1 MEGTP
6 MIRILIIDI
15 ALTFALTA
23 HAAPQK
29 RTVEEVLT
37 QLHGLCDR
45 DYKPAC
51 IRFGLVI
58 GRIPPREARKLRSD
72 HPEWWWWERW

>member
-1 MEGTP
+1 MVRIWIIGT
-6 MIRILIIDI
+6 
-15 ALTFALTA
+15 ALMLACSA
-23 HAAPQK
+23 PAAAQK
-29 RTVEEVLT
+29 QQRTVQEVLT
-37 QLHGLCDR
+37 QLHGLCER

-58 GRIPPREARKLRSD
+58 GRIPPPQVRKLRSE